1 MAKGGKKMIKI
12 WVDKDTGEID
22 DVKLGKDDGTDEDS
36 TDVNVDQPCQYV
48 ATILFCKKSN
58 PGNCIRIESG
68 GYFWTFCW

>member
-1 MAKGGKKMIKI
+1 MAQRGKKKIKI
-12 WVDKDTGEID
+12 WVDED
-22 DVKLGKDDGTDEDS
+22 DGHITKVKLQKDDGSYEDS

-48 ATILFCKKSN
+48 GTILFCKKSN

>member
-1 MAKGGKKMIKI
+1 MTKGGKKLIKI

-36 TDVNVDQPCQYV
+36 TDLNVDQPCQYV